1 MYLISIIAIILLI
14 CLGLIHS
21 MDFSSMVTIGYLID
35 FPSLIL
41 LLIICI
47 PFLVSS
53 GLIKDFNNAFRIALS
68 RKKNV
73 SLNELKRAIEALTL
87 TIKTL
92 LGSGFLI
99 FLMSMLIILH
109 TLDTPES
116 LGPKLSV
123 ALIAF
128 IYACVFAL
136 PLLPLRSILKLRII
150 EYMSEPEITSENDN
164 SLSENSSN

>member
-14 CLGLIHS
+14 SLGLVYS
-21 MDFSSMVTIGYLID
+21 MGLSSISIAYLID
-35 FPSLIL
+35 FPTLIL

-73 SLNELKRAIEALTL
+73 SLNELKRAIEAVTL
-87 TIKTL
+87 AIRTL

-99 FLMSMLIILH
+99 FLMAMITILH
-109 TLDTPES
+109 RLDTPEL
-116 LGPKLSV
+116 LGPHISV

-136 PLLPLRSILKLRII
+136 PLLPLKSILNLRII
-150 EYMSEPEITSENDN
+150 EYMTGPEIDSEVESQNN
-164 SLSENSSN
+164 N

>member
-1 MYLISIIAIILLI
+1 MYFISIIAIILLI
-14 CLGLIHS
+14 CLSSNFFMG
-21 MDFSSMVTIGYLID
+21 FSTISLHYLLD
-35 FPSLIL
+35 FPSLIM

-53 GLIKDFNNAFRIALS
+53 GLINDFNNAFSIALS
-68 RKKNV
+68 KKKNV
-73 SLNELKRAIEALTL
+73 SLNELKRAIEAVTL

-109 TLDTPES
+109 ALDTPEA
-116 LGPKLSV
+116 LGPHIST

-136 PLLPLRSILKLRII
+136 PLLPLRSILNLRMI
-150 EYMSEPEITSENDN
+150 EYMAEPEIKSENDN
-164 SLSENSSN
+164 SLPNNDSN

>member
-14 CLGLIHS
+14 SVGLVFS
-21 MDFSSMVTIGYLID
+21 MDFSSMLTIGYLID

-73 SLNELKRAIEALTL
+73 SLNELKRAIEAVTL
-87 TIKTL
+87 AIKTL

-109 TLDTPES
+109 ALDTQES
-116 LGPKLSV
+116 LGPKLSA
-123 ALIAF
+123 ALITF
-128 IYACVFAL
+128 IYACAFAL
-136 PLLPLRSILKLRII
+136 PLLPLRSILNLRIM
-150 EYMSEPEITSENDN
+150 EYMSEPDYEDRINNTSENK
-164 SLSENSSN
+164 E

>member
-14 CLGLIHS
+14 SLS
-21 MDFSSMVTIGYLID
+21 SNFFMEFSTISFQYLLD
-35 FPSLIL
+35 LPSFIM

-53 GLIKDFNNAFRIALS
+53 GLMKDFNNAFRIVLS

-73 SLNELKRAIEALTL
+73 SLNELKRAIEAVTL
-87 TIKTL
+87 AIKTL

-116 LGPKLSV
+116 LGPKVSATLT
-123 ALIAF
+123 AF

-136 PLLPLRSILKLRII
+136 PLLPLKSILNLRII
-150 EYMSEPEITSENDN
+150 EYMSETEIG
-164 SLSENSSN
+164 L